1 MLEYWQCDI
10 LNEGKA
16 SFYKLTKS
24 HLCLFSNSSEAI
36 MSVSTIFSNFL
47 DNLKIDNAA
56 TISSRYGEITSSLND
71 FFRES
76 DSTTANSL
84 QVGSYGR
91 YTGIKGISDLD
102 MLYIVPDS
110 KWDDYK
116 ENQYNLL
123 SDTKT
128 AILQRYPRT
137 KVSVDRLVVSVKFSD
152 FVIEVQPVF
161 KITNGEEVYYKYP
174 DTYNG
179 GSWKETKPLHEIKAM
194 KEFVEQKNK
203 NLRKLCKM
211 ARAWK
216 NKHGVVIGGL
226 LIDTLAY
233 NFLTSTTDYDDK
245 GYSYYDCINR
255 DFFEYLSKEIDKEYY
270 LALGSRQRVK
280 VKKKFQSKAN
290 KACGLCVE
298 AITAQEN
305 EESQNDICKKWRDVF
320 GKSFPLG
327 PVLLE
332 SAAEKSAMWTDTEEF
347 IEDIYPIK
355 IMYEVQI
362 DCTVSQN
369 GFRDYSLIEMLRK
382 HIPLR
387 ASKKLLFSI
396 TYCEVETPYE
406 VKWKILNRGVE
417 AERRNEIRGQIVSDK
432 GYHQCEEHTNFKGN
446 HLVECYIV
454 KDNVVVARDS
464 IKVPIT
470 TNM

>member
-1 MLEYWQCDI
+1 
-10 LNEGKA
+10 
-16 SFYKLTKS
+16 
-24 HLCLFSNSSEAI
+24 

-47 DNLKIDNAA
+47 DNIKIDNAA
-56 TISSRYGEITSSLND
+56 TIRLRYGEITSSLND

-76 DSTTANSL
+76 NSTTANSL

-116 ENQYNLL
+116 ENQYDLL
-123 SDTKT
+123 YDTKS

-161 KITNGEEVYYKYP
+161 KITNGEEVYFKYP

-233 NFLTSTTDYDDK
+233 NFFTSTTDYDDK
-245 GYSYYDCINR
+245 SYSYYDCMNR
-255 DFFEYLSKEIDKEYY
+255 DFFEYLSKEINKEYY
-270 LALGSRQRVK
+270 LALGSRQKVK
-280 VKKKFQSKAN
+280 VKKRFQN
-290 KACGLCVE
+290 KASKSYRLCLE
-298 AITAQEN
+298 AISAQEN

-320 GKSFPLG
+320 GRSFPVG

-332 SAAEKSAMWTDTEEF
+332 AAAEKSAMWTDTEEF
-347 IEDIYPIK
+347 IEDTYPVN

-362 DCTVSQN
+362 DCNVSQN
-369 GFRDYSLIEMLRK
+369 GFRDYSLIEMLRR
-382 HIPLR
+382 HIPLLT
-387 ASKKLLFSI
+387 SKRLLFSI
-396 TYCEVETPYE
+396 TDCEVPTPYE

-432 GYHQCEEHTNFKGN
+432 GYRQREEHTKFKGN

-470 TNM
+470 TNI